1 MKLLVLLAF
10 VAPFGAFAQ
19 VDCHVLSNSVE
30 INGYSHTNIQDVLEA
45 VDAVEP
51 SKISFYGE
59 ITESTIDRLIKKI
72 NRALEDN
79 QAEQKEIVINMD
91 SNGGDINH
99 AIRAVRHIR
108 ALNREPN
115 IIIHTK
121 VTSHNSCESA
131 CTILYTAGEKRFASK
146 RAKFGFHSPKFV
158 RGEVDGM
165 TRDDIEEL
173 FREKWLGYVK
183 AIDQTA
189 ASTID
194 SNRYLYSDRMSYMR
208 GEELETGYVTDRL

>member
-1 MKLLVLLAF
+1 MSLLLS
-10 VAPFGAFAQ
+10 FGAFAQ
-19 VDCHVLSNSVE
+19 VDCRDVSELVE
-30 INGYSHTNIQDVLEA
+30 VTGYSHTNVLDVLDA
-45 VDAVEP
+45 VDAIEP
-51 SKISFYGE
+51 SKVSFFGE
-59 ITESTIDRLIKKI
+59 ITKSSIDRLIRKI
-72 NRALEDN
+72 DRALEEN
-79 QAEQKEIVINMD
+79 QAQQKEIVINLD
-91 SNGGDINH
+91 STGGDINH
-99 AIRAVRHIR
+99 AIRAVRRIR

-121 VTSHNSCESA
+121 VTAHNSCESA

-165 TRDDIEEL
+165 TSDEIEEI
-173 FREKWLGYVK
+173 FREKWLGYVR